1 MSIGQRS
8 RFHLLVHYAE
18 TSTCVISRNNGA
30 TSNTRVFVVGKR
42 VPGTWSRVLDVLV
55 LWTCSCCV
63 DDVKSDSE
71 VRYRISAKSA
81 KVIFDLKPLTT
92 MAVEPRHCA
101 LPPGAVARRRCS
113 GGLSPPETPPIR
125 PHHPLPPRRLVRQ
138 ATAVD

>member
-63 DDVKSDSE
+63 DDVNTPDTR
-71 VRYRISAKSA
+71 VGPWRGRHI
-81 KVIFDLKPLTT
+81 
-92 MAVEPRHCA
+92 PRH
-101 LPPGAVARRRCS
+101 
-113 GGLSPPETPPIR
+113 
-125 PHHPLPPRRLVRQ
+125 
-138 ATAVD
+138 ATEGRTGDAG